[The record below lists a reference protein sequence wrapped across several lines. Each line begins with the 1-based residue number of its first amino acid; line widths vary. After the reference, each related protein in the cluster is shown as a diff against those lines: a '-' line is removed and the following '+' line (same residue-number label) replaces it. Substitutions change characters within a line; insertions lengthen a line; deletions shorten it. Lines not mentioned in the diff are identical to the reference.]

1 MPRSSFLI
9 HQRSWRAYE
18 DRNPRL
24 FSAFD
29 LIAVLAA
36 FSGLAASTL
45 IASPLHSPD
54 GAGSDLKTL
63 YASVWCFVHGGNAYT
78 FGNMQ
83 HVFSANGVGP
93 PHSWFGHA
101 PVYPPMT
108 LALLG
113 PLGSIRMIP
122 ALYAFVLLSAVLA
135 ALSLL
140 ALLKYSNQNF
150 DLGFVPRLIMVG
162 LFAGGPLLAF
172 ALSVGNTSVPC
183 AALAI
188 LAFTCRK
195 WYPPWWCGLALALAI
210 VLKPHLAA
218 WMFLGMLVLPERVAR
233 TVALWAAVLVAAFTM
248 VVSMTLA
255 YTGTLGMQSIAYL
268 SMLHAESSVGSS
280 MSQASREVLPVEA
293 QITSVSSVLGF
304 WRSGGSLVLL
314 AGWILLLL
322 IAILVIWQTRLVRNE
337 SGASLAVGAWCA
349 LGLLVT
355 YHRAADAIMLLVLL
369 PWLME
374 KLRMSLRLWYAWA
387 ILAAYTALSIGPHI
401 DMVMLWVRQAPAN
414 SVWSFLLLRQAGIAD
429 LLLVILLVVAMMHER
444 DVYAM
449 DRSSKE
455 MARVPRLNKRLKPQV
470 VSA

>member
-1 MPRSSFLI
+1 MPRSFSLNQ
-9 HQRSWRAYE
+9 QRSWRAYE
-18 DRNPRL
+18 NRNPRL
-24 FSAFD
+24 FGALDF
-29 LIAVLAA
+29 IAVLTA
-36 FSGLAASTL
+36 FTGLSASTL
-45 IASPLHSPD
+45 IASPLRSPD

-78 FGNMQ
+78 FGNIQ
-83 HVFSANGVGP
+83 HVFSANGVGS

-122 ALYAFVLLSAVLA
+122 ALYSFVLFSAILA

-140 ALLKYSNQNF
+140 SLLSYSTKNF
-150 DLGFVPRLIMVG
+150 DLGFVPRLLIVG

-172 ALSVGNTSVPC
+172 AFSVGNTSVPC

-195 WYPPWWCGLALALAI
+195 WCPPWWCGLALAIAI

-218 WMFLGMLVLPERVAR
+218 WMLVGMLVLPERVAR
-233 TVALWAAVLVAAFTM
+233 TVALWAAMIVVAFTM
-248 VVSMTLA
+248 GVGMTLA

-268 SMLHAESSVGSS
+268 SMLHAERSVGSS

-304 WRSGGSLVLL
+304 WTPSGSHFVL
-314 AGWILLLL
+314 AGWILLLSL
-322 IAILVIWQTRLVRNE
+322 AILVIWQTRLVFNE

-374 KLRMSLRLWYAWA
+374 KLKMSIRLWYVWA
-387 ILAAYTALSIGPHI
+387 IMGAYTALSIGPHL
-401 DMVMLWVRQAPAN
+401 DLVMLWLRQAPAN
-414 SVWSFLLLRQAGIAD
+414 SVWSFLMLRQAGIAD
-429 LLLVILLVVAMMHER
+429 LFLVILLVISMAHEQKHT
-444 DVYAM
+444 
-449 DRSSKE
+449 RSE
-455 MARVPRLNKRLKPQV
+455 DPATMLHCAPQ
-470 VSA
+470 